1 MTGPLPYEPL
11 PFLEHLGIEVTERS
25 PERVVVEVP
34 APLRP
39 DLQGLVGQ
47 LQGGLVATIIDVA
60 GAILAGQMC
69 DTKMVATSDMSVH
82 FLAPGRAGPI
92 RAVATPLRRRKGGAV
107 TEVKVVEGGNDDR
120 LVATGVVSLAV
131 LEPR

>member
-1 MTGPLPYEPL
+1 MSDALPYEPL
-11 PFLEHLGIEVTERS
+11 PFLEHLGVKVTERS

-34 APLRP
+34 APLRA
-39 DLQGLVGQ
+39 DLQGLVQQ

-60 GAILAGQMC
+60 GAILAGLMC
-69 DTKMVATSDMSVH
+69 DTTMVATADMSVH
-82 FLAPGRAGPI
+82 FLAPGRLGPI

-107 TEVKVVEGGNDDR
+107 TEVRVLEAGNGDR

-131 LEPR
+131 LE